1 MARILAVHAH
11 PDDIE
16 ILAGGTLALLSGQG
30 HAVTI
35 ATATAGEGGSAVHDP
50 AQTGAIR
57 QAEAAAA
64 AALIGAEYLCLGF
77 ADLGVFN
84 DDPSRRA
91 VTELIRRVRPDLVIT
106 ASPIDYHPDHEAISL
121 LARDACF
128 AAPVA
133 NYRTGP
139 SQALDHI
146 PALYFMDSIGGRDRD
161 GVRIPRHF
169 TVDVCATF
177 STKQAM
183 LAQHRSQADWVAK
196 QHGIVDHLADMVAW
210 TRRVGRDAG
219 VEYAEGFRQYRHPPY
234 PKTPLLQDLLGAAVL
249 QQEG

>member
-1 MARILAVHAH
+1 MAHILALHAH

-16 ILAGGTLALLSGQG
+16 ILAGGTLAILAAQG
-30 HAVTI
+30 HAITI

-50 AQTGAIR
+50 AGTGRIR
-57 QAEAAAA
+57 LAEAAAA
-64 AALIGAEYLCLGF
+64 AALIGADYRCLGF

-91 VTELIRRVRPDLVIT
+91 VTELIRSVAPDLVIT
-106 ASPIDYHPDHEAISL
+106 ASPIDYHADHEAISV

-139 SQALDHI
+139 AAATATI
-146 PALYFMDSIGGRDRD
+146 PALYFMDSIGGRDRE

-169 TVDVCATF
+169 AVNVVTTF
-177 STKQAM
+177 ATKQAM
-183 LAQHRSQADWVAK
+183 LAQHQSQADWVAR
-196 QHGIVDHLADMVAW
+196 QHGITDHLADMAAW
-210 TRRVGRDAG
+210 TRRVGRDFS
-219 VEYAEGFRQYRHPPY
+219 VDYAEGFRQYRHPPY
-234 PKTPLLQDLLGAAVL
+234 PTVPVLQGLLGELVVVA
-249 QQEG
+249 ET